1 MLYFLVPSEEWRR
14 RRRGMRQAWY
24 TLSRMAGI
32 FHMCVEW
39 IAEHDLCNFPK
50 YIFLIKEESESL
62 M

>member
-1 MLYFLVPSEEWRR
+1 
-14 RRRGMRQAWY
+14 MRQAWY

-39 IAEHDLCNFPK
+39 IDEHDLCNFPK
-50 YIFLIKEESESL
+50 YIFLINEESESL